1 MDRRFDRTERAIAK
15 AFTGLLCTTSYASIT
30 TSEIIEHAG
39 IGRST
44 FYAHY
49 HGKDDVLRAVVQSIC
64 DHVLSPVGPESG
76 HDFSGHHTSEA
87 LIEHTLLHL
96 RERESGIRA
105 LVFSDSAGVLA
116 RCLREQLVGYH
127 RRPPLFGSREGCLA
141 SSHSPEEGARMP
153 ANPFAI
159 LSNALATSLD
169 LTPTCRYARA
179 RARAIAA
186 PATAMAAANSS
197 TSPVCAATEATSAP
211 VASVAA

>member
-15 AFTGLLCTTSYASIT
+15 AFTELLCTTSYASIT
-30 TSEIIEHAG
+30 TSEIIERAG

-105 LVFSDSAGVLA
+105 LVFSDSADVLA
-116 RCLREQLVGYH
+116 RYLREQLVAHIEGMLPHALPGNAGRMDRAFVVKFLAGSFLDTALRWARDGFAESPLHIAEQYLLAV
-127 RRPPLFGSREGCLA
+127 RPMFRE
-141 SSHSPEEGARMP
+141 
-153 ANPFAI
+153 
-159 LSNALATSLD
+159 
-169 LTPTCRYARA
+169 
-179 RARAIAA
+179 
-186 PATAMAAANSS
+186 
-197 TSPVCAATEATSAP
+197 
-211 VASVAA
+211 

>member
-15 AFTGLLCTTSYASIT
+15 AFTELLCTSSYASIT
-30 TSEIIEHAG
+30 TSEIIERAG

-116 RCLREQLVGYH
+116 RCLREQLVAHIENMLPHALPGNAGSMDRVFVVRFLAGSFLDTALRWARDGFAEDPVYIAEQYLLAV
-127 RRPPLFGSREGCLA
+127 RPMFRE
-141 SSHSPEEGARMP
+141 
-153 ANPFAI
+153 
-159 LSNALATSLD
+159 
-169 LTPTCRYARA
+169 
-179 RARAIAA
+179 
-186 PATAMAAANSS
+186 
-197 TSPVCAATEATSAP
+197 
-211 VASVAA
+211 